1 MRSSKQTHGLEE
13 RGAAADGV
21 WRPRAGVGHVQKKCR
36 GQYTHAIA
44 YGCTVYT
51 LLFETLGGF
60 SPDVCQL
67 LKELAEV
74 RDNRLSKAE
83 YDDTTWAARS
93 WGGVGGAAAQRRA
106 ACRLAAAEE
115 MAHAL
120 GIATA

>member
-1 MRSSKQTHGLEE
+1 MHYVHPDPTP
-13 RGAAADGV
+13 
-21 WRPRAGVGHVQKKCR
+21 RPIPRDK
-36 GQYTHAIA
+36 
-44 YGCTVYT
+44 
-51 LLFETLGGF
+51 FETLGGF

-93 WGGVGGAAAQRRA
+93 WTAWAAQQLSVA
-106 ACRLAAAEE
+106 VQLAAAEE